1 MKEIVALGG
10 EIDSRRRRRKGD
22 IFHCMFFSLFCIS
35 YLLKMNTIIYIENA
49 LGEMGQRMEGFIEKA
64 DSSFFMMPK

>member
-1 MKEIVALGG
+1 MLSKLAVLFKY
-10 EIDSRRRRRKGD
+10 S
-22 IFHCMFFSLFCIS
+22 FFTLS
-35 YLLKMNTIIYIENA
+35 LKMNTIIYIENA